1 MKNNEIRKMS
11 DNDTTADTL
20 IYEARD
26 LLDQAYETSDKT
38 AQKALRAEAIQ
49 KITRAMKLDP
59 EQTRLLAK
67 LLKR

>member
-1 MKNNEIRKMS
+1 MGAS
-11 DNDTTADTL
+11 DITDTNIAADTL

-38 AQKALRAEAIQ
+38 AEKELRAQAIP